1 MLREINREKDTVLIR
16 NKKGQALV
24 EFVMLLPILVVL
36 LFLIID
42 VANIYFKKAELENT
56 LDSVCDMVIDGKDKT
71 YILDKIDNNDI
82 TYDVK
87 IDGSGYATV
96 YLNYSVKPI
105 TPGVY
110 SLFKNINITTKRVIL
125 YE

>member
-1 MLREINREKDTVLIR
+1 MLIR
-16 NKKGQALV
+16 NKKGQALA
-24 EFVMLLPILVVL
+24 EFVMLLPVLVIL

-56 LDSVCDMVIDGKDKT
+56 LDSVCDMVIDGKDRT

-110 SLFKNINITTKRVIL
+110 SLFKNIKITTKRVIL

>member
-1 MLREINREKDTVLIR
+1 MPAIISLYLWTSIKY
-16 NKKGQALV
+16 V
-24 EFVMLLPILVVL
+24 EN
-36 LFLIID
+36 IID
-42 VANIYFKKAELENT
+42 NKNSIFADLFENT

-110 SLFKNINITTKRVIL
+110 SLFKNIRITTKRVIL

>member
-1 MLREINREKDTVLIR
+1 MLREINQEKDTVLIR
-16 NKKGQALV
+16 NKKGQALA
-24 EFVMLLPILVVL
+24 EFVMLLPVLVIL

-56 LDSVCDMVIDGKDKT
+56 LDSVCDMVIDGKDRT

-105 TPGVY
+105 TPGAY
-110 SLFKNINITTKRVIL
+110 SLFKNIKITTKRVIL